1 MCGVERTDSDSRPEV
16 RSSGS
21 KHYLRGSAFARPTW
35 NKCFPNSTPPVER
48 TGCFFLHLTG
58 AAATIW
64 GMSEPAAVAT
74 AQTRR
79 RPIRLGVVS
88 FVNTLPLIDGLQN
101 LADVELRFTVP
112 SRLLQQLLDDEVDV
126 ALCSAIDYQRSTEPL
141 VILPAGLLGCDGAT
155 LTVRLYS
162 NVPVERIERIYCDT
176 DSHTSIVLMQI
187 LLKEIY
193 DLAPELIDYHARE
206 HVARN
211 RPIDWPQSMLLIG
224 DKVVTDSPP
233 AIRYPHQLDL
243 GAVWVEH
250 TGLPFVFALWM
261 AKCRTDAGLLSAVGA
276 VLDRQ
281 RRHNE
286 LDRLDRIVQRSA
298 VPRHWPGDLAADYLK
313 QKLAF
318 EFTERRLAGLELFF
332 QKASDHGLIPQAR
345 KLEILA
351 T

>member
-1 MCGVERTDSDSRPEV
+1 
-16 RSSGS
+16 
-21 KHYLRGSAFARPTW
+21 
-35 NKCFPNSTPPVER
+35 
-48 TGCFFLHLTG
+48 
-58 AAATIW
+58 
-64 GMSEPAAVAT
+64 MSESTAVAP
-74 AQTRR
+74 AQSRR
-79 RPIRLGVVS
+79 PIRPIRLGVVS
-88 FVNTLPLIDGLQN
+88 FVNTLPLIDGLEN

-112 SRLLQQLLDDEVDV
+112 SRLLEQLLDDEVDV
-126 ALCSAIDYQRSTEPL
+126 ALCSSIDYQRSREPL
-141 VILPAGLLGCDGAT
+141 VILPVGLLGCDGAT

-162 NVPVERIERIYCDT
+162 CVPLEHIERVYCDT

-187 LLKEIY
+187 LLTELY
-193 DLAPELIDYHARE
+193 DLEPELIDYHARE

-211 RPIDWPQSMLLIG
+211 RPIDWPETMLLIG

-261 AKCRTDAGLLSAVGA
+261 AKCRTDAGLLSAAGA
-276 VLDRQ
+276 VLDHQ
-281 RRHNE
+281 RRHNQ

-313 QKLAF
+313 QKLAY
-318 EFTERRLAGLELFF
+318 ELTEQRLAGLELFF
-332 QKASDHGLIPQAR
+332 QKAFDHGLIPQAR